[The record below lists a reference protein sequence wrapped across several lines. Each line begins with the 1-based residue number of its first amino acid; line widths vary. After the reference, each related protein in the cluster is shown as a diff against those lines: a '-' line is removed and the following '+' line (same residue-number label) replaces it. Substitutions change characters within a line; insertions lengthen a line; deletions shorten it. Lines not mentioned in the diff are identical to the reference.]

1 MCGLVS
7 LAWEE
12 EETMGQVWLLDV
24 VAEAAKLPPASSAS
38 SAGWVVVTFT
48 EGRTVAGEVV
58 GRTEDGR
65 EVVG

>member
-1 MCGLVS
+1 
-7 LAWEE
+7 
-12 EETMGQVWLLDV
+12 MGQVWLLDV

-38 SAGWVVVTFT
+38 SAGWVVATFT

-58 GRTEDGR
+58 GRTEDGG